1 MQFVVEA
8 AGVAHGLAGRDPAP
22 EGRLVGLAVGAKGP
36 LAPRCA
42 LQSDISNEIINCS
55 KWVNEEFERRSF

>member
-36 LAPRCA
+36 LAPRRA
-42 LQSDISNEIINCS
+42 LQSDGRNEITNCS
-55 KWVNEEFERRSF
+55 KR